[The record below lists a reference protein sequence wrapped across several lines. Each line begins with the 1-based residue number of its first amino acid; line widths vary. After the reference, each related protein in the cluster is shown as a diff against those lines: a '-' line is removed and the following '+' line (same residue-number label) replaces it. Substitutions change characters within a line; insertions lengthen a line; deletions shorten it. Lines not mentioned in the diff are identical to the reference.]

1 MCVVSLRG
9 EMLPALSKSL
19 SRVGKDLYGGEVTT
33 QNDLSHGQ
41 PDWAFMP
48 LLDLNTP
55 AKNVHYCITFR
66 VVAIPHA

>member
-1 MCVVSLRG
+1 VCR
-9 EMLPALSKSL
+9 EPQRRDARLSNSL

-33 QNDLSHGQ
+33 QNDSSHGQ

-55 AKNVHYCITFR
+55 AKMFIAASH
-66 VVAIPHA
+66 